1 MPAKKKTR
9 PSQRKS
15 KTSAASKRP
24 IKKASKK
31 KLAVKT
37 KAPKKLAKKK
47 EAQRTA
53 VATTNAKRKKT
64 TTVKTARDIEEQ
76 IQDQNRAVDAMGSS
90 RARQGRVYS
99 GRQSGDLQGMSRA
112 EEADS
117 ESVDELLEEG
127 NPFEAE
133 LVKGVEEADEGDER
147 EGHTHEV
154 PEDDVPDEIPR
165 QRVAESGVN

>member
-15 KTSAASKRP
+15 KTSAASKSP

-31 KLAVKT
+31 RLAVKT

-90 RARQGRVYS
+90 RARQGRVFGPAI
-99 GRQSGDLQGMSRA
+99 GRFAGDVSCG
-112 EEADS
+112 
-117 ESVDELLEEG
+117 G
-127 NPFEAE
+127 
-133 LVKGVEEADEGDER
+133 G
-147 EGHTHEV
+147 
-154 PEDDVPDEIPR
+154 
-165 QRVAESGVN
+165 